1 MTSSTNRSAWRTA
14 LAVLVAVSCGAGM
27 AGQAR
32 VNGELSLR
40 LDNGVLAALISF
52 SIGLIF
58 VAIAMVFSRASQR
71 GLVTVFREIR
81 AGRIPWYYTI
91 GGAAGAFLVLS
102 QGLVAAVL
110 GVALFSIGV
119 VAGQTLSALVI
130 DRRGLGSMAARPITA
145 PRIVGAVLAL
155 IAVIFAGSSQLNADF
170 PAGLVVL
177 PFLAGAAIAWQQ
189 AFNGQVRE
197 VSGSAITATF
207 VNFVAGT
214 VVLTIATLVYGPW
227 AGWPAQ
233 LPTDPVVYLGG
244 LLGVIF
250 IAGGAI
256 VVRYLGVLLLGL
268 GMIAGQLLT
277 SLVLDIVVPA
287 KGHEL
292 GIPTV
297 IGTALTLVAVS
308 LTAWSGQR
316 GQGTGAQ
323 STER

>member
-1 MTSSTNRSAWRTA
+1 MRSSTNRSAWRTA
-14 LAVLVAVSCGAGM
+14 LAVVVAVTCGAGM

-32 VNGELSLR
+32 VNGEFSLR

-52 SIGLIF
+52 GIGLVI

-81 AGRIPWYYTI
+81 AGSIPWYFTI
-91 GGAAGAFLVLS
+91 GGTAGAFLVLS

-145 PRIVGAVLAL
+145 LRIVGAVLAL
-155 IAVIFAGSSQLNADF
+155 IAVIFAGSSQLSSDV
-170 PAGLVVL
+170 PAWMVVL
-177 PFLAGAAIAWQQ
+177 PFIAGVAIAWQQ

-207 VNFVAGT
+207 VNFIAGT
-214 VVLTIATLVYGPW
+214 FVLLVATLVYSLW
-227 AGWPAQ
+227 AGWPEQ
-233 LPTDPVVYLGG
+233 LPTDPVLYLGG
-244 LLGVIF
+244 FLGVVF

-308 LTAWSGQR
+308 LTAWSSQR
-316 GQGTGAQ
+316 GQTSTGQ
-323 STER
+323 SAER